1 MACLYIL
8 VTDRL
13 YKEILLSIL
22 LMFLVVLP
30 LTSLRL
36 QYTRAVVYFM
46 PKSWWWKCNSDIP
59 LSSPRLATLHRQTH
73 PHPHLSYRHL
83 VTCLERPTQVSY
95 KTNRLL
101 FYLRGHVVQQNH
113 KPFNTFTV
121 VDMTSLL
128 LRVHFYFFR
137 NPAFFQRVQG

>member
-13 YKEILLSIL
+13 YNEILLSIL

-59 LSSPRLATLHRQTH
+59 LSPPLLATLHRQTH
-73 PHPHLSYRHL
+73 PHPI
-83 VTCLERPTQVSY
+83 
-95 KTNRLL
+95 
-101 FYLRGHVVQQNH
+101 
-113 KPFNTFTV
+113 
-121 VDMTSLL
+121 SLTATL
-128 LRVHFYFFR
+128 
-137 NPAFFQRVQG
+137 